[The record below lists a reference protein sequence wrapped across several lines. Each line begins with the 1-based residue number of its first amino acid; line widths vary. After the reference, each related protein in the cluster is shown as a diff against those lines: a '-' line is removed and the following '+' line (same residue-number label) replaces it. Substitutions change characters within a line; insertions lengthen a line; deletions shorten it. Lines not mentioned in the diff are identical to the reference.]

1 MRLEPTGPVAPRQAG
16 LATSSPRGRA
26 RFGAFA
32 LAAGCGLGGKRPQ
45 LRKMLCLCPAAAPS
59 NMPPIGWSPGPAV
72 QGTFGEQ
79 FAFHSCRPKLA
90 PGSFWGRA
98 GHRGSFEAD
107 DTLEQD
113 AQLVQQCLQ
122 GDGSAWE
129 ELVRR
134 HTRRIFNICYRFT
147 GNGTE
152 AEDLSQEVFLRVY
165 KTLGSY
171 RSAHGGFATWMT
183 SVTRNLLIDHY
194 RRTKRDRQT
203 DSLEDA
209 MPVVESKE
217 SSARRPD
224 QQALLGEL
232 SSQVQTALT
241 KLSPD
246 LREAV
251 ILRDLQQLEYNEIR
265 QILDVPEGT
274 VKSRI
279 NRGRI
284 ELARI
289 LQQMGVRPA

>member
-1 MRLEPTGPVAPRQAG
+1 
-16 LATSSPRGRA
+16 
-26 RFGAFA
+26 
-32 LAAGCGLGGKRPQ
+32 
-45 LRKMLCLCPAAAPS
+45 
-59 NMPPIGWSPGPAV
+59 
-72 QGTFGEQ
+72 
-79 FAFHSCRPKLA
+79 
-90 PGSFWGRA
+90 
-98 GHRGSFEAD
+98 
-107 DTLEQD
+107 LEQD

-147 GNGTE
+147 GNSTE

-165 KTLGSY
+165 RTLASY
-171 RSAHGGFATWMT
+171 RSAYGGFATWMT

-194 RRTKRDRQT
+194 RRTKRDRIT
-203 DSLEDA
+203 DSLDDKMA
-209 MPVVESKE
+209 VVENKE
-217 SSARRPD
+217 SVGRRPD

-232 SSQVQTALT
+232 SGQVQAALT
-241 KLSPD
+241 RLSPE

-251 ILRDLQQLEYNEIR
+251 ILRDLQQLEYAEIR
-265 QILDVPEGT
+265 QVLEVPEGT

-289 LQQMGVRPA
+289 LQQMGVGPA

>member
-1 MRLEPTGPVAPRQAG
+1 MQAEK
-16 LATSSPRGRA
+16 RG
-26 RFGAFA
+26 
-32 LAAGCGLGGKRPQ
+32 KQ
-45 LRKMLCLCPAAAPS
+45 
-59 NMPPIGWSPGPAV
+59 
-72 QGTFGEQ
+72 
-79 FAFHSCRPKLA
+79 
-90 PGSFWGRA
+90 
-98 GHRGSFEAD
+98 FEAE

-147 GNGTE
+147 GNRTE
-152 AEDLSQEVFLRVY
+152 AEDLSQDVFLRVY
-165 KTLGSY
+165 RTLGSY
-171 RSAHGGFATWMT
+171 RSAHGGFATWVT

-194 RRTKRDRQT
+194 RRTKRDRIT
-203 DSLEDA
+203 DSLDDA
-209 MPVVESKE
+209 MPAVENKQ

-224 QQALLGEL
+224 ELALLGEL
-232 SSQVQTALT
+232 SAQVQRALI
-241 KLSPD
+241 KLSPE

-251 ILRDLQQLEYNEIR
+251 ILRDLQQLEYGEIQR
-265 QILDVPEGT
+265 TLAVPEGT

>member
-1 MRLEPTGPVAPRQAG
+1 MQLGVRLVTVAG
-16 LATSSPRGRA
+16 
-26 RFGAFA
+26 
-32 LAAGCGLGGKRPQ
+32 
-45 LRKMLCLCPAAAPS
+45 
-59 NMPPIGWSPGPAV
+59 
-72 QGTFGEQ
+72 
-79 FAFHSCRPKLA
+79 
-90 PGSFWGRA
+90 
-98 GHRGSFEAD
+98 FEAD

-113 AQLVQQCLQ
+113 AQLVQHCLQ

-152 AEDLSQEVFLRVY
+152 AEDLSQDVFLRVY

-194 RRTKRDRQT
+194 RRTKRDRIT

-209 MPVVESKE
+209 MPVVENKE
-217 SSARRPD
+217 SVGRRPD
-224 QQALLGEL
+224 QQLLVSEL
-232 SSQVQTALT
+232 SFQVQTALT
-241 KLSPD
+241 KLSPE

-265 QILDVPEGT
+265 TVLDIPEGT

-289 LQQMGVRPA
+289 LQQMGVRPS